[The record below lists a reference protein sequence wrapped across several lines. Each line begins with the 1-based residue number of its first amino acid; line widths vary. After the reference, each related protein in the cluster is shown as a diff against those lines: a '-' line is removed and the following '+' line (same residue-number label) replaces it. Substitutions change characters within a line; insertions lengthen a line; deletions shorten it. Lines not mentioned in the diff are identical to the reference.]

1 MIILLAIHNYR
12 NIKVDCLKL
21 SSLLTILS
29 NHNYEFLYYMLIFE
43 ISSSPWWLHKFILC
57 SERAVKVNWVWQKG
71 PFMAENSLI
80 CILISY
86 MEIH

>member
-43 ISSSPWWLHKFILC
+43 ISSSP
-57 SERAVKVNWVWQKG
+57 
-71 PFMAENSLI
+71 
-80 CILISY
+80 
-86 MEIH
+86 